1 MDGADL
7 NGTNKSYA
15 YMFRRAPGFLDVVA
29 YEGDGGANASQNV
42 SHNLGVT
49 PELMIVKA
57 RDTATDGS
65 WFVYTSETGA
75 SNKLVLNST
84 AASASSSVWA
94 STAPTNSVFTAGNSA
109 SAAGT
114 NQSGIDYIAYLFATL
129 PGVSKVGSFVGD
141 ATNGRVIDCGFTNGA
156 RFVMMKKAST
166 TGNWIVY
173 DTERGI
179 ASVTEPYL
187 FINTTGAEVTG
198 TDYIDPASSGF
209 AVNSPLNT
217 TDTWIFLAIA

>member
-1 MDGADL
+1 
-7 NGTNKSYA
+7 
-15 YMFRRAPGFLDVVA
+15 
-29 YEGDGGANASQNV
+29 
-42 SHNLGVT
+42 
-49 PELMIVKA
+49 LMIIKS
-57 RDTATDGS
+57 RDVTRNWAVYAGDETD
-65 WFVYTSETGA
+65 Y
-75 SNKLVLNST
+75 LVLNKTDSST
-84 AASASSSVWA
+84 DNDNYWND
-94 STAPTNSVFTAGNSA
+94 TAPTSSVFTVGADTVVNNS
-109 SAAGT
+109 GE
-114 NQSGIDYIAYLFATL
+114 NYIAYLFATV